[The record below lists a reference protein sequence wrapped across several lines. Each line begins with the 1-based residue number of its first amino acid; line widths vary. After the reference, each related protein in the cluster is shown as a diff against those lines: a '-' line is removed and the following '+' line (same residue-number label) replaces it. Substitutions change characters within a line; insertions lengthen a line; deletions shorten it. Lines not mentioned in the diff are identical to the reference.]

1 MTLTPMIKPD
11 NSSQQKPMSADN
23 NLEVFATCPSSSTAV
38 HGNYYQRIVDVARW
52 SEEQGCK
59 GILVYS
65 DNSIVDP
72 WLVSQIIIENTETL
86 CPLVAVQPVYMHP
99 YTVAKMVTTFACL
112 YGRKIYLNMIAGGF
126 KNDLLAL
133 NDVTPHDN
141 RYDRLLEYTLIIK
154 DLLRGE
160 SPLSFQGEYYTTDK
174 LKLLPALDQTLYPG
188 IFISGSSEAGMAAAK
203 ATGATAIQYPKPVH
217 DYAEPI
223 SDGEPA
229 PGIRIGVI
237 SRESD
242 EQAWA
247 VAHQRFPEDR
257 KGQLTYQLAMKV
269 TDSVWHKQ
277 LSEIARSTENSP
289 YWLIPLQNYK
299 TSCPYLVGSYAR
311 VGEHLSGYIASGYR
325 TLILDIP
332 PDRDELT
339 HTRMALD
346 HVRMSI
352 Q

>member
-1 MTLTPMIKPD
+1 MTLTPMISPD
-11 NSSQQKPMSADN
+11 NRFQHKTITADKC
-23 NLEVFATCPSSSTAV
+23 LEVFATCPSSRTAID
-38 HGNYYQRIVDVARW
+38 GNYYQQIADVARW
-52 SEEQGCK
+52 SEEQGCR

-72 WLVSQIIIENTETL
+72 WLVSQIIIENTEAL
-86 CPLVAVQPVYMHP
+86 CPLVAVQPIYMHP
-99 YTVAKMVTTFACL
+99 YTVAKMVTTFASL

-133 NDVTPHDN
+133 NDTTPHDN
-141 RYDRLLEYTLIIK
+141 RYDRLQEYTLIIK
-154 DLLRGE
+154 GLLQGE
-160 SPLSFQGEYYTTDK
+160 CPLSFQGEYYTTDK

-188 IFISGSSEAGMAAAK
+188 IFISGSSAAGIAAAK

-217 DYAEPI
+217 DYAEPL
-223 SDGEPA
+223 SNEEPA
-229 PGIRIGVI
+229 PGIRIGII

-242 EQAWA
+242 EQAWS
-247 VAHQRFPEDR
+247 VAHERFPEDR

-277 LSEIARSTENSP
+277 LSKIDGTIENSP
-289 YWLIPLQNYK
+289 YWLVPLQNYK

-311 VGEHLSGYIASGYR
+311 VGEQLSGYITSGYR
-325 TLILDIP
+325 TLILDVP
-332 PDRDELT
+332 PDRDELI

-346 HVRMSI
+346 HVRI
-352 Q
+352 